1 MPLSLGAFIRP
12 DAIDPAATL
21 AQIEAA
27 DASGLDVVAIQDHPY
42 QPRFFDTW
50 TLLAYAAART
60 SRVTLLPD
68 VANLPLRPP
77 APLAKAAASL
87 DLLSGGRVELGI
99 GAGAFWPA
107 IGAMGGPVRTPKES
121 VDALVEAIGI
131 LRGFWDGESPLTR
144 RGDHYDV
151 HGAKPGPAPA
161 HRIGIWLGAYGPR
174 MLRITGRLGDGWL
187 PSVGSRYLADEDVAD
202 RLRAIDEAARAA
214 GRRPEDV
221 VRAANVMGLGDAP
234 ADRLAHVAELG
245 FSVLLAGVPDE
256 DPVGFVRR
264 LGEEVAPA
272 VRERV
277 G

>member
-1 MPLSLGAFIRP
+1 MPVSLGVFVTP
-12 DAIDPAATL
+12 GAADIQSTI

-27 DASGLDVVAIQDHPY
+27 DEVGLDVVAIQDHPY
-42 QPRFFDTW
+42 QQRFLDTW

-87 DLLSGGRVELGI
+87 DLLSGGRFELGL

-107 IGAMGGPVRTPKES
+107 IGAMGGPVRTAKES
-121 VDALVEAIGI
+121 VDTLVEAIGI

-144 RGDHYDV
+144 RGEHYDV

-174 MLRITGRLGDGWL
+174 MLRITGRLADGWL
-187 PSVGSRYLADEDVAD
+187 PSVGTRFLPDEDVAA
-202 RLRAIDEAARAA
+202 RQAAIDEAARAA
-214 GRRPEDV
+214 GRDPGDI
-221 VRAANVMGLGDAP
+221 VRAANVMGLEDAP
-234 ADRLAHVAELG
+234 LDRLTQVAELG

-256 DPVGFVRR
+256 DPVGFIRR
-264 LGEEVAPA
+264 LGEDVAPKL
-272 VRERV
+272 RERA
-277 G
+277 